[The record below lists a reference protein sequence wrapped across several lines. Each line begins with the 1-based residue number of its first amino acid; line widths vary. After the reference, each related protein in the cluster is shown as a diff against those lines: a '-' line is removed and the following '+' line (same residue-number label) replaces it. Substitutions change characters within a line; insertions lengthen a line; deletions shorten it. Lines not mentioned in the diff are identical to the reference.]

1 MQLLL
6 FELEKH
12 FFALDSKEVIEII
25 PLLKLTSIP
34 KAPGYVKGVFNY
46 RGTAVPVIDLS
57 SLIENTD
64 TPNILS
70 SRIILVN
77 YKFKNDKKIL
87 GIISRRVVE
96 ILKVDDNLID
106 EVQLNNEESKFL
118 SKVIKFEKRMV
129 HIVEVTNL
137 LNENVKNL
145 LFSE

>member
-6 FELEKH
+6 FELEKQ
-12 FFALDSKEVIEII
+12 FFAIDSKEVIEII
-25 PLLKLTSIP
+25 PFLKLTGIP
-34 KAPGYVKGVFNY
+34 KAPLYVKGIFNY
-46 RGTAVPVIDLS
+46 RGAAVPVIDLS
-57 SLIENTD
+57 RLIENFD

-77 YKFKNDKKIL
+77 YKFKNDEKIL
-87 GIISRRVVE
+87 GIVSRKVVE

-118 SKVIKFEKRMV
+118 SKVIKFENRMV
-129 HIVEVTNL
+129 HIVEISNL
-137 LNENVKNL
+137 LNENAKNL